1 MFPRSRREFVPFV
14 RSHWRS
20 LLLLLLG
27 VMVPFVLFTHLTHE
41 VFREGG
47 FAWDQAI
54 LNWYAQRR
62 TPGLT
67 RFAELLAVL
76 GGVTVL
82 PFVVLAIAWL
92 LGRAQGKAHGWF
104 LLTAV
109 AGATLLNVVA
119 KVVFQRPRPD
129 ELVAVLTEPGF
140 SFPSGHAMANAAF
153 GFALTLVF
161 WRSRAGWPVA
171 VFGVLW
177 ALAIGVS
184 RNYLGVHYPSDV
196 LAGFTASVTWVA
208 GLYILMA
215 RRWPQLRKS
224 PGGEGDTRPPVTG
237 ETGAS

>member
-47 FAWDQAI
+47 FAWDQAV

-62 TPGLT
+62 TPELT

-76 GGVTVL
+76 GGVTIL
-82 PFVVLAIAWL
+82 PFVTLAIAWL

-129 ELVAVLTEPGF
+129 ELMAVLTEPGF

-153 GFALTLVF
+153 GFALTLAF

-171 VFGVLW
+171 VFGLLW

-196 LAGFTASVTWVA
+196 LAGFTASVAWVA

-215 RRWPQLRKS
+215 RRWPQLRGS
-224 PGGEGDTRPPVTG
+224 PGGEDDTRPPVSSGPGQT
-237 ETGAS
+237 